1 MVRTQVQL
9 TEKQAALL
17 KQLSLKE
24 EVSIAELIRRAV
36 DQLLEEYAQKEP
48 QGRVERMLDVVGKFR
63 SGLGD
68 LAKHHDRYFAE
79 TVEGLNSDR

>member
-17 KQLSLKE
+17 KQLSLAE
-24 EVSIAELIRRAV
+24 EVSVAELIRRAV
-36 DQLLEEYAQKEP
+36 DRLLEEYTQKEP
-48 QGRVERMLDVVGKFR
+48 QGRAERMLDVVGKFR

-68 LAKHHDRYFAE
+68 LAEHHDRYFAE
-79 TVEGLNSDR
+79 AMEELEQ